1 MKRFI
6 LIFTNIVLI
15 IFSIIMLFSLLY
27 LHTVP
32 FKPIINFIT
41 FISVSILSFYLIK
54 IGCNNLHKILSK

>member
-1 MKRFI
+1 MKKYI
-6 LIFTNIVLI
+6 LIFSNIILI
-15 IFSIIMLFSLLY
+15 IISIIMIFSLLY

-54 IGCNNLHKILSK
+54 IGCNNLYKILKK